1 MNGEIITMYVPI
13 FREKLARLE
22 ELGRGDSDEATR
34 LRRTISWVESAGNAS
49 GSGIKVAA

>member
-22 ELGRGDSDEATR
+22 TLGRGDSDEAIR
-34 LRRTISWVESAGNAS
+34 LRKAISWVDSARDTPSDEA
-49 GSGIKVAA
+49 KAAA